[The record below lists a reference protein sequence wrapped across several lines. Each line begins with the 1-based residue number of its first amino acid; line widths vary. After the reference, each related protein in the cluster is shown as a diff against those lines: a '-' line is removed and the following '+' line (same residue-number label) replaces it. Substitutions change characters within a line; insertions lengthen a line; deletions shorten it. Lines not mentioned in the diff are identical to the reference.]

1 MMKISLAAVLAS
13 AALTVGCVTDSS
25 ISYTIQGQDPSF
37 VDGRWMYVISFASA
51 DEEIIDSA
59 RIENHA
65 FTMKGRYPYPVS
77 AYLYMGR
84 GAEGVQISAS
94 DFILESGEI
103 VVEKRGEGVFL
114 LAGTPQNDLY
124 NDLPRRIAEIE
135 TSGRPALRR
144 AEARDSLLRAIV
156 LGNRSALALTLL
168 DMGLQEKSGEEVSAL
183 LDSFPEA
190 MQRHPGLCELRSR
203 IARMRTDIG
212 RPCVD
217 ISGQTPRGDTLSL
230 GEVIRRPG
238 CRYVLLDFGALWCG
252 PCREEFPNLAAL
264 REKYGSQ
271 GFEIFGVSYDVSPER
286 WRECIETYG
295 MEWPQIHQGF
305 GRAPRETEAWN
316 DYALDGIPACFL
328 IDARDGR
335 IVAKNLRGEALAG
348 KVAQLLME

>member
-1 MMKISLAAVLAS
+1 MKIPLASALAS
-13 AALTVGCVTDSS
+13 AALMAGCSVGAPV
-25 ISYTIQGQDPSF
+25 SYTIQGQDPSF
-37 VDGRWMYVISFASA
+37 VDGRWMYVLSYASA

-135 TSGRPALRR
+135 ASGRPALRR
-144 AEARDSLLRAIV
+144 AEARDSLLRAVV
-156 LGNRSALALTLL
+156 LGNRNALALTLL
-168 DMGLQEKSGEEVSAL
+168 DMGLQEMPGAEVLAL
-183 LDSFPEA
+183 LDSFPRA
-190 MQRHPGLCELRSR
+190 MQQHPGLCELRSR

-252 PCREEFPNLAAL
+252 PCRKEFPHLAAL
-264 REKYGSQ
+264 REKYAAK
-271 GFEIFGVSYDVSPER
+271 GFEIFGVSFDASPER

-348 KVAQLLME
+348 KVDQLLME

>member
-37 VDGRWMYVISFASA
+37 VDGRWMYVISYASA
-51 DEEIIDSA
+51 EEIIDSA

-103 VVEKRGEGVFL
+103 L

-135 TSGRPALRR
+135 ASGRPALRR
-144 AEARDSLLRAIV
+144 AEARDSLLRAVV
-156 LGNRSALALTLL
+156 LGNRNALALTLL
-168 DMGLQEKSGEEVSAL
+168 DMGLQEMPGAEVLAL
-183 LDSFPEA
+183 LDSFPRA
-190 MQRHPGLCELRSR
+190 MQQHPGLCELRSR
-203 IARMRTDIG
+203 IARMRTDVG
-212 RPCVD
+212 KPCID
-217 ISGQTPRGDTLSL
+217 ITGQTPRGDTLSL

-264 REKYGSQ
+264 REKYGPQ
-271 GFEIFGVSYDVSPER
+271 GFEIFGVSFDVSAER
-286 WRECIETYG
+286 WRECIETFG
-295 MEWPQIHQGF
+295 MEWPQVHLGF

>member
-1 MMKISLAAVLAS
+1 MRKALCMVSALAALMA
-13 AALTVGCVTDSS
+13 GCATDTS

-37 VDGRWMYVISFASA
+37 VDGRWMYVLSFAGG
-51 DEEIIDSA
+51 ENQVIDSA

-84 GAEGVQISAS
+84 DADGVQISAS
-94 DFILESGEI
+94 DFILECGDL
-103 VVEKRGEGVFL
+103 VVEKPAEGIFL

-135 TSGRPALRR
+135 DSGRPALRR

-156 LGNRSALALTLL
+156 LGNRNALALTLL

-190 MQRHPGLCELRSR
+190 MQQHPALLELRRR
-203 IARMRTDIG
+203 IARMRTDVG
-212 RPCVD
+212 KPYVD
-217 ISGQTPRGDTLSL
+217 ITGLTPEGDTLMF

-252 PCREEFPNLAAL
+252 PCRAEFPNLAAL
-264 REKYGSQ
+264 REKYASK
-271 GFEIFGVSYDVSPER
+271 GFEIFGVSFDASPER

-295 MEWPQIHQGF
+295 MTWPQVHQGF

-328 IDARDGR
+328 IDCSDGR
-335 IVAKNLRGEALAG
+335 IVAKNLRGEALAQ
-348 KVAQLLME
+348 KVAQLME

>member
-1 MMKISLAAVLAS
+1 MKIPLASALAS
-13 AALTVGCVTDSS
+13 AALFAGCSVGAPV
-25 ISYTIQGQDPSF
+25 SYTIQGHDPSF
-37 VDGRWMYVISFASA
+37 VDGRWMYVLSFASA

-135 TSGRPALRR
+135 TSGRPALCR
-144 AEARDSLLRAIV
+144 AEARDSLLRAVV
-156 LGNRSALALTLL
+156 LGNRNAQALTLL
-168 DMGLQEKSGEEVSAL
+168 DMGLQEMPGAEVLAL
-183 LDSFPEA
+183 LDSFPRA
-190 MQRHPGLCELRSR
+190 MQQHPGLCELRSR
-203 IARMRTDIG
+203 IARMRTDVG
-212 RPCVD
+212 KPCID